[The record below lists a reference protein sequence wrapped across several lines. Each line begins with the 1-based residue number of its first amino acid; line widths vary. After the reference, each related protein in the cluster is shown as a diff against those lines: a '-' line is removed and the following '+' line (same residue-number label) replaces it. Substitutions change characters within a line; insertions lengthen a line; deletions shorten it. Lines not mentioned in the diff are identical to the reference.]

1 MLLLLRHCAHAWH
14 HLTTHKCKD
23 VCHLSYSA
31 LRLHDMAHGDRH
43 SGRSQL
49 QGSIA
54 STIANFRLV
63 LSIPSNLLCLKIRST
78 GGKVVCAWPSLSDPV
93 VCRAGD
99 SHDCCDEEAESFV
112 SKTGQQLLVLFAMN
126 ATKTMPPRVQCL
138 ASVTLPLVFWF
149 SFVLD
154 IKVVFPLPFLHIC
167 FSALPPLKRSLI
179 LSYIREN
186 VAPWEISI

>member
-1 MLLLLRHCAHAWH
+1 MTWH
-14 HLTTHKCKD
+14 TAIATLE
-23 VCHLSYSA
+23 
-31 LRLHDMAHGDRH
+31 
-43 SGRSQL
+43 GRSCKVAL
-49 QGSIA
+49 QAPSQ
-54 STIANFRLV
+54 TFVWFCRFRP
-63 LSIPSNLLCLKIRST
+63 ICCLKIRST

-186 VAPWEISI
+186 VALWEISI